1 MTSFDLLRC
10 CVPASRLLVRVLVL
24 LVPLAV
30 SANSLAGQLKFAW
43 DPVASATGYRLHYGT
58 SSGNYSSSIDA
69 QNNTSVAVPGLTD
82 GARYYF
88 AVKAYNG
95 TTTSGFSNEV
105 SAVVPAPAPVASF
118 TASPTTGTAP
128 LVVTLTD
135 TSTGSVSS
143 RFWNLGDGTTA
154 TTQAVAKTYSNPGT
168 YAVTLTVTGSG
179 GSTTATQ
186 SISVTAAPVS
196 GGGTTTTPPP
206 SGGTTTA
213 PSTGGS
219 GTTGWTNGLVAA
231 YGFEEKTGTEVID
244 ASGSA
249 NHGRI
254 SGASRVRTAFFGR
267 ALKFDGRKDWI
278 TIEDSASLDLTKGMT
293 LEAWVY
299 PTARLTGW
307 ITVLMKER
315 SGGPAYSL
323 SANSDVGR
331 PSTTINTAE
340 GDRNLAAGPQLP
352 VKTWTHLAATYDG
365 STQRLYVNGQ
375 LAGTRPQAGNI
386 SVSSGKLRIG
396 GNSIWGAEYFT
407 GYIDEVRVYN
417 RALTQAEIAADSKT
431 AVVGLLLSKSSDR
444 SNAVPLNGLS
454 VSGAIYV
461 YYAQINPEAASN
473 PVKQVAFWL
482 NDPNPSSPGGTPIMI
497 DPSSPFDFAG
507 TTDSGAARGFDTT
520 GLSKGV
526 HTITAQVTMNDGT
539 VLPFIYG
546 SFTIATASTP

>member
-1 MTSFDLLRC
+1 VTGSGG
-10 CVPASRLLVRVLVL
+10 S
-24 LVPLAV
+24 
-30 SANSLAGQLKFAW
+30 ST
-43 DPVASATGYRLHYGT
+43 ATQ
-58 SSGNYSSSIDA
+58 SI
-69 QNNTSVAVPGLTD
+69 SV
-82 GARYYF
+82 
-88 AVKAYNG
+88 
-95 TTTSGFSNEV
+95 
-105 SAVVPAPAPVASF
+105 
-118 TASPTTGTAP
+118 TAP
-128 LVVTLTD
+128 
-135 TSTGSVSS
+135 
-143 RFWNLGDGTTA
+143 
-154 TTQAVAKTYSNPGT
+154 
-168 YAVTLTVTGSG
+168 TVTGSG
-179 GSTTATQ
+179 GSTTTTD
-186 SISVTAAPVS
+186 S
-196 GGGTTTTPPP
+196 GGTTTT
-206 SGGTTTA
+206 

-219 GTTGWTNGLVAA
+219 GTTAWTNGLVAA
-231 YGFEEKTGTEVID
+231 YGFEEKTGTQAID

-249 NHGRI
+249 NHGTV
-254 SGASRVRTAFFGR
+254 SGATRVRTDFFGR
-267 ALKFDGRKDWI
+267 ALKFDGRRDWI
-278 TIEDSASLDLTKGMT
+278 AIENSASLGLSGGMT

-331 PSTTINTAE
+331 PSTTVNTGA
-340 GDRNLAAGPQLP
+340 GDRSLSAGPQLP

-365 STQRLYVNGQ
+365 STQRLYVNGE

-396 GNSIWGAEYFT
+396 GNAIWGDQNFT

-431 AVVGLLLSKSSDR
+431 AVVGLLLSKSPDR

-454 VSGAIYV
+454 VSGTIYV
-461 YYAQINPEAASN
+461 YYAQINPDAASN

-482 NDPNPSSPGGTPIMI
+482 DDPNPASPSGIPVMI

-526 HTITAQVTMNDGT
+526 HTITAQVTMSNGK